1 MSVVSVRVSF
11 LETGLVHVCVGVL
24 GPVIMSM
31 GVLMLDVLMVVIGV
45 RVSVR
50 DLAMVVLVRMRV
62 LVSVLCGHIRSSPLL
77 RKMLSNLVS

>member
-1 MSVVSVRVSF
+1 MSVRVSF
-11 LETGLVHVCVGVL
+11 LETGLVHVSVGVL
-24 GPVIMSM
+24 GPVVMSM